1 MARALPMF
9 GRAAEREA
17 MSAARASAF
26 GGEPRVVLITGPAGI
41 GKTRLAHDLRAGVAD
56 ARVLTGESAPLAG
69 ASLAFGPFVAAL
81 GDRVDWLIEG
91 NGPGNGGAGDM
102 LTRRHRLFGRVLGVL
117 SSLAPLLL
125 VLEDLH
131 WADDSS
137 RELLDFLAVRL
148 RAEPV
153 LVVATI
159 RDSELDSRARSWLA
173 ELERRPAVLRVRL
186 APMADQEISAMIAD
200 LLPPGAGPDTR
211 AAVVSAAAGNPL
223 YARELASAGGAATP
237 VSIADAVLA
246 KAAAVTE
253 QARAVL
259 DLVSVADGGM
269 SHDLLAATAQLS
281 ERRLLPAIRSAVG
294 TGLLVA
300 VADGYE
306 FGHTLIRLIIY
317 RRILPG
323 DRRRLHRRLAAAL
336 AGRPDPDP
344 GLLAQHWHLAGDQER
359 AAPWALQAARRTVS
373 MRAYPEARKNYALA
387 IELAQWVPEAGPALL
402 EEAARAASWAGDA
415 QQAATWAA
423 GAVAQ
428 SGDAPVADRAR
439 RLERLGRYLWESG
452 DPSGAV
458 DATEQAMAL
467 LADEEP
473 SALTARVAAALAS
486 CLMFIGDSQAA
497 LPLAERAVDLAQRAG
512 ADAVRAHGLATLG
525 ILQGQRGDLETGLAA
540 LHLSHQL
547 ACQAGSVEDVVRTA
561 ANRMYLLHYAGRYDE
576 ALQAAHDGREAARV
590 MGAPPSLTSVLDGN
604 RAGVLVATG
613 RWAEAGQL
621 LAELIDQSAGNSTRL
636 WFLQLQLAV
645 GTGDVDRAAELAALL
660 RKSADDPR
668 LTGPVHAC
676 LAEQALNIGDL
687 AVAATEVMDGLAVL
701 RGTAVDEDEMRL
713 LAVGA
718 RLSADLAL
726 LPAPARPHAMPGTWT
741 SSSTEIGA
749 RAGAVGQRI
758 GGKPELVAYG
768 LLISAELA
776 RAQATDSRALWREVA
791 EAWRAARQPY
801 REAYARLR
809 EAEAAARAGRREQAM
824 RALAACENL
833 ARQLQAAPL
842 LVLAAELSRRA
853 RLSGAA
859 AVPAHATTV
868 AARYDLTDRESEVLA
883 LLAKGDSNRQIARA
897 LFISERTVAVHVSR
911 ILDKLGVRNRTEA
924 ATVGIQLGLPGH

>member
-1 MARALPMF
+1 M
-9 GRAAEREA
+9 
-17 MSAARASAF
+17 
-26 GGEPRVVLITGPAGI
+26 
-41 GKTRLAHDLRAGVAD
+41 
-56 ARVLTGESAPLAG
+56 
-69 ASLAFGPFVAAL
+69 
-81 GDRVDWLIEG
+81 
-91 NGPGNGGAGDM
+91 
-102 LTRRHRLFGRVLGVL
+102 
-117 SSLAPLLL
+117 
-125 VLEDLH
+125 
-131 WADDSS
+131 
-137 RELLDFLAVRL
+137 
-148 RAEPV
+148 
-153 LVVATI
+153 
-159 RDSELDSRARSWLA
+159 
-173 ELERRPAVLRVRL
+173 
-186 APMADQEISAMIAD
+186 
-200 LLPPGAGPDTR
+200 
-211 AAVVSAAAGNPL
+211 
-223 YARELASAGGAATP
+223 
-237 VSIADAVLA
+237 
-246 KAAAVTE
+246 
-253 QARAVL
+253 
-259 DLVSVADGGM
+259 
-269 SHDLLAATAQLS
+269 
-281 ERRLLPAIRSAVG
+281 
-294 TGLLVA
+294 
-300 VADGYE
+300 
-306 FGHTLIRLIIY
+306 
-317 RRILPG
+317 
-323 DRRRLHRRLAAAL
+323 
-336 AGRPDPDP
+336 
-344 GLLAQHWHLAGDQER
+344 
-359 AAPWALQAARRTVS
+359 
-373 MRAYPEARKNYALA
+373 
-387 IELAQWVPEAGPALL
+387 PEAGPALL

-415 QQAATWAA
+415 QQAATWAV

-486 CLMFIGDSQAA
+486 CLMFAGESQAA
-497 LPLAERAVDLAQRAG
+497 LPLAEQAVDLAQQAG

-525 ILQGQRGDLETGLAA
+525 ILQGQRGDLEAGLAA

-576 ALQAAHDGREAARV
+576 ALQAAYDGREAARV

-621 LAELIDQSAGNSTRL
+621 LAELINQPAGNITRL

-713 LAVGA
+713 LAAGA
-718 RLSADLAL
+718 RLSADLAR
-726 LPAPARPHAMPGTWT
+726 LPAPARPLAMPGIWT
-741 SSSTEIGA
+741 SSSTDIGA

-776 RAQATDSRALWREVA
+776 RARANDSRAIWREVA

-833 ARQLQAAPL
+833 ARELQAAPL

-853 RLSGAA
+853 RLGGAA
-859 AVPAHATTV
+859 AVPTLATTV
-868 AARYDLTDRESEVLA
+868 AARYDLTDRETEVLA
-883 LLAKGDSNRQIARA
+883 LLAAGDSNRQIARA